1 MLIWPCDI
9 IIASEDAQFSD
20 PVVSFGIG
28 GVEFFA
34 HPWELG
40 SRKAKELLFTSD
52 WLSASEAKQLGMV
65 NQIVP
70 REKLEDAAIEMARKI
85 TTKSLFALKLTKEAV
100 NVAEDAQGRVQAMQT
115 SFALHQLA
123 HTHWLKLYGM
133 LLDPTNLPPE
143 TARMLGATPEKELG
157 GA

>member
-9 IIASEDAQFSD
+9 IIASDDAAFCD

-40 SRKAKELLFTSD
+40 PRKAKELLFTSD
-52 WLSASEAKQLGMV
+52 WLSAEEAKSLGMV

-70 REKLEDAAIEMARKI
+70 RDTLEAAALAMAQKI
-85 TTKSLFALKLTKEAV
+85 AVKSLFALKLTKEAV
-100 NVAEDAQGRVQAMQT
+100 NVAEDAQGRPQAMQT

-123 HTHWLKLYGM
+123 HTHWLKLHDM
-133 LLDPTNLPPE
+133 LIDPTGLPPE
-143 TARMLGATPEKELG
+143 TAKALGARLKKPG
-157 GA
+157 